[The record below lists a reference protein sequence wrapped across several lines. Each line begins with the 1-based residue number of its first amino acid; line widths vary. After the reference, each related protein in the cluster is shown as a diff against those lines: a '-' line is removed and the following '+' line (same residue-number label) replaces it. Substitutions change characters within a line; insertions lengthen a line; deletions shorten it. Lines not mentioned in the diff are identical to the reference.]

1 MQSEKHLNNAVL
13 LYFLLLIVVVV
24 MNIIK
29 HINILDFVYLV
40 ALICGAFKYVFVIHE
55 IRK

>member
-13 LYFLLLIVVVV
+13 LYFILLIVVVIL
-24 MNIIK
+24 NIIK

-40 ALICGAFKYVFVIHE
+40 ALVCSVFKYVFVIHE
-55 IRK
+55 IRR

>member
-13 LYFLLLIVVVV
+13 LYFLLLIVVVIL
-24 MNIIK
+24 NIIK
-29 HINILDFVYLV
+29 HINILDFVYLT
-40 ALICGAFKYVFVIHE
+40 ALVCSVFKYLFVIRE